1 MYVETSKV
9 ICNENQLTC
18 FYVTGTFSLDEM
30 NPFDRNYLNK
40 YTFNI

>member
-9 ICNENQLTC
+9 ICNENQLTY

-40 YTFNI
+40 YTFNV